1 MSRKYNNKY
10 FNNDESELNDN
21 DKETSNAT
29 PTTKADQHIQLN
41 ETSTDFAEGIMNED
55 IITSYI
61 QYIKCNPHQNI

>member
-1 MSRKYNNKY
+1 MTMI
-10 FNNDESELNDN
+10 
-21 DKETSNAT
+21 ETSNAN
-29 PTTKADQHIQLN
+29 PTIKADQHIQLN